1 MEKELQRRIKKK
13 LGMKLGFIIFWTLIA
28 LFLIFSPV
36 LLLEDDSKIDE
47 LCIIV
52 GIYILVIL
60 LEYTI
65 KILKK

>member
-1 MEKELQRRIKKK
+1 
-13 LGMKLGFIIFWTLIA
+13 MKLGFIIFWTLIA